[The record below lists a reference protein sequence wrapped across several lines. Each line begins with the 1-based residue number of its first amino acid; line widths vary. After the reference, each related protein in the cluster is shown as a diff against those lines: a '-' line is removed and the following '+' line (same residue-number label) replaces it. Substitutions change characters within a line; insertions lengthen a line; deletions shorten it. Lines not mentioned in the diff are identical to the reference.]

1 MMKSTKA
8 YAIAFLDLCNEQ
20 HSKEEAVKELQLVS
34 SHFDDDFIRFLSYP
48 KISKNEKKEVF
59 TKSFNISKLTLS
71 FLYVL
76 IDNNDILDLNNI
88 IKEIENLIMQ
98 ENGQA
103 IVTVEVMKSLD
114 ENQRN
119 LIISN
124 LTKKLNKQII
134 LKEIINTNLI
144 GGIIIKYE
152 GKVIDGSLITKQQ
165 SLKEYLKK

>member
-76 IDNNDILDLNNI
+76 IFN
-88 IKEIENLIMQ
+88 
-98 ENGQA
+98 
-103 IVTVEVMKSLD
+103 SS
-114 ENQRN
+114 
-119 LIISN
+119 IS
-124 LTKKLNKQII
+124 I
-134 LKEIINTNLI
+134 
-144 GGIIIKYE
+144 
-152 GKVIDGSLITKQQ
+152 
-165 SLKEYLKK
+165 

>member
-8 YAIAFLDLCNEQ
+8 YAVAFLDLCNEQ
-20 HSKEEAVKELQLVS
+20 NSKEEAVKELQLVS
-34 SHFDDDFIRFLSYP
+34 SHFDDEFVSFLSYP
-48 KISKNEKKEVF
+48 KISKNEKKDVF
-59 TKSFNISKLTLS
+59 TKVFNISKLSLS

-76 IDNNDILDLNNI
+76 IDNNDILDLDNI
-88 IKEIENLIMQ
+88 IKEIQNLIMQ
-98 ENGQA
+98 EQGQA
-103 IVTVEVMKSLD
+103 IVTVEVTNPLD
-114 ENQRN
+114 ENDKK
-119 LIISN
+119 LIVNS
-124 LTKKLNKQII
+124 LTKKLNKQIV

>member
-119 LIISN
+119 LIISS